1 MESELKDRRTTFSA
15 VPREFVMVLRVLL
28 TGAVGGLL
36 YLDRFQLFQTMASRP
51 MVAAPLVGWVAGDLS
66 AGLAA
71 GLVFEMLW
79 LRRPPVGGFVPPDA
93 TLASVA
99 TAAVAALVRQ
109 STGTPVTATV
119 CLSFLLLFPVSMMGV
134 RLDVLV
140 RLVLGNLARKVE
152 AAQRNDLDV
161 SFYPYLIAGLLVGFG
176 SAFLVLSFLI
186 FFSAFILMHV
196 VPWLPAS
203 CIRAAGF
210 AFYVVPLLGA
220 ADLMVRL
227 DDVQDRVL
235 FFVGFA
241 TAAATALLL
250 AVH

>member
-1 MESELKDRRTTFSA
+1 
-15 VPREFVMVLRVLL
+15 MVFRVLVA
-28 TGAVGGLL
+28 GAVGGLL
-36 YLDRFQLFQTMASRP
+36 YLDRFQLFQTMACRP
-51 MVAAPLVGWVAGDLS
+51 MVAGPLVGWVAGDLS

-71 GLVFEMLW
+71 GLIFEMLW

-93 TLASVA
+93 MLASAA
-99 TAAVAALVRQ
+99 TAAVGALVRQ
-109 STGTPVTATV
+109 STGAPVTATV
-119 CLSFLLLFPVSMMGV
+119 CLSFLLLFPVSMLGAQ
-134 RLDVLV
+134 LDVLV

-152 AAQRNDLDV
+152 VAVREDV
-161 SFYPYLIAGLLVGFG
+161 DASVYPYLLAGLLVGFV

-186 FFSAFILMHV
+186 SLSTLILVHL
-196 VPWLPAS
+196 VPLLPAS
-203 CIRAAGF
+203 IIRAAGF

-241 TAAATALLL
+241 AAAATALLMV
-250 AVH
+250 VH